1 MLTICLGTWQLN
13 RLSWKENLIKTFKET
28 SSKTPIDLHLSEK
41 TEFLKIK
48 VSGQINRKYKIFY
61 PAKTLNGKSGF
72 RLASVIKTI
81 QGENFL
87 IDEGWYANENHQYF
101 LKNDKIFNKEI
112 IGYVRYPRDAKFFTP
127 KNNFMT
133 NEWYTY
139 NLKEIEEY
147 LDVKINQKYFI
158 KNMSD
163 SEEAFLIPSDLTPTF
178 RNNHL
183 QYAITW
189 FVMSFAFFV
198 LFLVY
203 LKKNKC

>member
-1 MLTICLGTWQLN
+1 M
-13 RLSWKENLIKTFKET
+13 
-28 SSKTPIDLHLSEK
+28 
-41 TEFLKIK
+41 
-48 VSGQINRKYKIFY
+48 
-61 PAKTLNGKSGF
+61 NGKSGF
-72 RLASVIKTI
+72 RLASIIKTI

-87 IDEGWYANENHQYF
+87 IDEGWYSKENHQYF
-101 LKNDKIFNKEI
+101 LMNDKIFNKEI
-112 IGYVRYPRDAKFFTP
+112 IGYVRYPRDAKLFTP
-127 KNNFMT
+127 KNNIMT

-147 LDVKINQKYFI
+147 LDIKINQKYFI

-163 SEEAFLIPSDLTPTF
+163 PEEVFLIPSDLTPKF
-178 RNNHL
+178 KNNHL

-203 LKKNKC
+203 LKKNK

>member
-1 MLTICLGTWQLN
+1 MSLGFWQLY
-13 RLSWKENLIKTFKET
+13 RLEWKENLIKTFEKNL
-28 SSKTPIDLHLSEK
+28 SKPPLNIDDNKK

-48 VSGQINRKYKIFY
+48 FKGDINRNYKIFY

-72 RLASVIKTI
+72 RLASILTTI
-81 QGENFL
+81 NGENIL
-87 IDEGWYANENHQYF
+87 IDEGWYMEENHEYF
-101 LKNDKIFNKEI
+101 LSNKSIFNKEI
-112 IGYVRYPRDAKFFTP
+112 IGYIRYPRKAQIFTP
-127 KNNFMT
+127 KNNFVS

-147 LDVKINQKYFI
+147 LEIKINQKYFI
-158 KNMSD
+158 KNMSN
-163 SEEAFLIPSDLTPTF
+163 SEESFLIPSELKPTF

-189 FVMSFAFFV
+189 FLMSFALFV

-203 LKKNKC
+203 LKKNK